1 MDSSSGIQFGHRIFR
16 YIPVKSGYL
25 IRMTIDKT
33 DYPAIFPEKYNRDRY
48 DFRSH
53 LSRFVSHMINIQSR
67 RFFLLIYLCAKRHQR
82 QLSQLKMLETKRYSD
97 NGNAQRA
104 AQYGM
109 FRCKRQSGDDQPDDI
124 YQQRNRPASV
134 SYFLPERKET
144 E

>member
-53 LSRFVSHMINIQSR
+53 LSLFVSHNKYSVAQILPVSIPQR
-67 RFFLLIYLCAKRHQR
+67 RKA
-82 QLSQLKMLETKRYSD
+82 S
-97 NGNAQRA
+97 A
-104 AQYGM
+104 
-109 FRCKRQSGDDQPDDI
+109 
-124 YQQRNRPASV
+124 PAE
-134 SYFLPERKET
+134 PA
-144 E
+144 